1 MSKKKEKS
9 GRRVT
14 PAALLLFVV
23 LVLFLWLAPGYL
35 YPILASDIFSEEVQK
50 RRESTYTGVITIWQV
65 DTFEGGTGSRTAWL
79 NKLMS
84 SLESQ
89 YNGVYFVVRSMTPE
103 RAKTLL
109 ASGKDVYKRQ
119 DIYRNYPPK
128 ALNMCLNLIL
138 PGCEVM

>member
-1 MSKKKEKS
+1 MSGKKDKS

-14 PAALLLFVV
+14 PAALVLFVA

-50 RRESTYTGVITIWQV
+50 RRESMYTGVITVWQV

-79 NKLMS
+79 NRLLA
-84 SLESQ
+84 SLEKQ

-103 RAKTLL
+103 RAKT
-109 ASGKDVYKRQ
+109 ASGFGQ
-119 DIYRNYPPK
+119 
-128 ALNMCLNLIL
+128 
-138 PGCEVM
+138 